1 MTTSL
6 SPEEIRRALWENRSA
21 PNGPLRN
28 ARGEELAAA
37 AESTGDRDLLRA
49 ALFGLIQAYEYST
62 ERGKM
67 LVPFARLLQEWDAD
81 PSAFD
86 GADTHTFHW
95 MFKWV
100 SSGMLSLPEIP
111 LATMEQWLAEMERRY
126 RTAGFTERAVR
137 QAEFDLAEQ
146 TGDTG
151 RTARAFEAWTAAER
165 DRMANCH
172 ACELNDQG
180 TYWMS
185 QGQDDKAL
193 GIWEPVLADRSHCA
207 EEPHRVLAKSLLP
220 LVRTGRPEEARANHL
235 RGYRMARGN
244 ESLLPSIGRHIE
256 FCALTGN
263 EGRGLELLAEHAQH
277 LSSDGNAYS
286 RLELFTGALTLLRRL
301 LALGLDTQPAVPM
314 AGERRTVRELHDLLD
329 AEAASIAARFDARN
343 GSDVV
348 SGLLKSRLECEPL
361 LGALPLGV
369 RAATLTTAGA
379 AATSATGA
387 GAVGAGAAE
396 AGAAGAGAAGAGAA
410 EAGSRTAA
418 GTASGAGTVR
428 TVPELV
434 AEARELR
441 DQGHPGTS
449 GAWDRI
455 VSRLA
460 RDGVTADPLL
470 AAELLE
476 RGAIRAGNS
485 GNAAGT
491 TAGGAGGTAGTSG
504 AGSASGAGGTAGT
517 SGAGGAGEKT
527 VRALFEEVVV
537 AYRAAGEPSRAAL
550 NELRVAY
557 MAARAGASPG
567 EIRALLATA
576 EASARA
582 LPLTDPTRT
591 RRIATVALNTIR
603 LGPTLRHQHEEHG
616 DADHGSGGHSTAAH
630 GHARTDAELA
640 AFVAE
645 FSTAPTD
652 EGGAPGEPAGPAGP
666 GGPSAPGDPRRPGD
680 PANLADLL
688 SDAEALRAEHAWREG
703 DTDRADALFVSAARR
718 AVDGGYPWEAAE
730 PLAQRARLLLMLGRP
745 QEAESP
751 ARAALEHG
759 AELVEA
765 DELGHLRLTLADAL
779 YQQDGKEAEAAEYA
793 LEAAHWLDAAGQSAG
808 AGAYARLLLAQAYG
822 ETGRHA
828 EAAEVLESALPDLL
842 EHGQGQT
849 VRARETLGRNLRAL
863 GDQRA
868 AAEQYLLAA
877 EVVGGW
883 EDDRPQAQLATLAA
897 ECLSEAGLRE
907 EAVAA
912 YHRAIE
918 LWRSLGEPVA
928 AARALRSLAWLEV
941 RAGDRESAEELMAQA
956 LAAVDG
962 ESEGHRLERA
972 RTWSQT
978 GELLL
983 NGLYEEEDEDEEE
996 APEDGQNGAAGRDAD
1011 KQPDQAEQD
1020 ERADAL
1026 RVREE
1031 ALRLLG
1037 RAESAFAALGAG
1049 VVDERVRCAVRMA
1062 WTEQEMD
1069 RADDGAARLRT
1080 LIDEVTALDTDDA
1093 RALLPRLEL
1102 TLKQLTQ
1109 QG

>member
-6 SPEEIRRALWENRSA
+6 SPEEIRRALWENQSA

-220 LVRTGRPEEARANHL
+220 LVRTGRLEEARANHL

-301 LALGLDTQPAVPM
+301 LALGLDTRPAVPM
-314 AGERRTVRELHDLLD
+314 AGQRRTVRELHDLLH

-369 RAATLTTAGA
+369 RAATLTTAGGAAPVSA
-379 AATSATGA
+379 AAPGSSGAGASGAGATGA
-387 GAVGAGAAE
+387 GATGAGATGAS
-396 AGAAGAGAAGAGAA
+396 AAAGSAAAGSAA
-410 EAGSRTAA
+410 AGSRTAA
-418 GTASGAGTVR
+418 GTGPGAGAVR

-434 AEARELR
+434 AEAREMR
-441 DQGHPGTS
+441 GQGHPGTS
-449 GAWDRI
+449 GVWDLI
-455 VSRLA
+455 ASRLA

-476 RGAIRAGNS
+476 RGAVRAGS
-485 GNAAGT
+485 AGNAAGT
-491 TAGGAGGTAGTSG
+491 TAGGTGGTSS
-504 AGSASGAGGTAGT
+504 AGS
-517 SGAGGAGEKT
+517 AGEKT
-527 VRALFEEVVV
+527 VRELFEEVVV
-537 AYRAAGEPSRAAL
+537 AYRAAGELSRAAL

-557 MAARAGASPG
+557 VAARAGASPG

-591 RRIATVALNTIR
+591 RRIATIALNTIR
-603 LGPTLRHQHEEHG
+603 LGPTLRHQHEEHEEHEEHG
-616 DADHGSGGHSTAAH
+616 DADHGSGDQNTAAH
-630 GHARTDAELA
+630 DHARTDAELA

-652 EGGAPGEPAGPAGP
+652 ESGAPR
-666 GGPSAPGDPRRPGD
+666 DPGD

-688 SDAEALRAEHAWREG
+688 SEAEALRAEHAWREG
-703 DTDRADALFVSAARR
+703 ATDRADALFVSAARR

-765 DELGHLRLTLADAL
+765 NELGHLRLTLADAL

-808 AGAYARLLLAQAYG
+808 AGAYARLLLAQSYG

-877 EVVGGW
+877 EMVGGW

-918 LWRSLGEPVA
+918 LWRNLGEPVA
-928 AARALRSLAWLEV
+928 AARALRSLAWLE
-941 RAGDRESAEELMAQA
+941 AGEGDRESAEELMAQA
-956 LAAVDG
+956 LATVDG

-983 NGLYEEEDEDEEE
+983 NGLYEDEDEDEEYEEE
-996 APEDGQNGAAGRDAD
+996 ASEEGQDGQDGAAGRDAD
-1011 KQPDQAEQD
+1011 KQPDQAE
-1020 ERADAL
+1020 RAEQVEQPEQAKHTDAL

-1031 ALRLLG
+1031 ALRLLEL
-1037 RAESAFAALGAG
+1037 AESAFAALGAG

-1093 RALLPRLEL
+1093 RALLPRLEH

>member
-111 LATMEQWLAEMERRY
+111 LATIEQWLAEMERRY

-180 TYWMS
+180 AYWLS
-185 QGQDDKAL
+185 LGQDHKAL

-277 LSSDGNAYS
+277 LSSDGNAFS
-286 RLELFTGALTLLRRL
+286 RLQLFTGALTLLRRL

-361 LGALPLGV
+361 LGALPLGM
-369 RAATLTTAGA
+369 RTATLTTVGGA
-379 AATSATGA
+379 APTSASEVGSAGA
-387 GAVGAGAAE
+387 GAVGADATGVGSAAVGSRMA
-396 AGAAGAGAAGAGAA
+396 AGTGLGAGA
-410 EAGSRTAA
+410 
-418 GTASGAGTVR
+418 VR

-441 DQGHPGTS
+441 DQGHPGTA
-449 GAWDRI
+449 GAWDRV

-476 RGAIRAGNS
+476 RGAVRAGS
-485 GNAAGT
+485 AGNAAGT
-491 TAGGAGGTAGTSG
+491 TAGGTGGTSG
-504 AGSASGAGGTAGT
+504 AG
-517 SGAGGAGEKT
+517 GAGGAGEKT
-527 VRALFEEVVV
+527 VRELFEEVVV

-567 EIRALLATA
+567 EIRALLTTA

-603 LGPTLRHQHEEHG
+603 LGPTLRHQHEEHEEHG
-616 DADHGSGGHSTAAH
+616 DADHGIGGHSTAAH

-652 EGGAPGEPAGPAGP
+652 EGGAPR
-666 GGPSAPGDPRRPGD
+666 DPGD

-688 SDAEALRAEHAWREG
+688 SEAEALRAEHAWREG

-765 DELGHLRLTLADAL
+765 NELGHLRLTLADAL

-808 AGAYARLLLAQAYG
+808 AGAYARLLLAQSYG

-849 VRARETLGRNLRAL
+849 VRAREALGRNLRAL

-918 LWRSLGEPVA
+918 LWRNLGEPVA
-928 AARALRSLAWLEV
+928 AARALRSLAWLEA

-956 LAAVDG
+956 LATVDG

-983 NGLYEEEDEDEEE
+983 NGLYEDEDEEE
-996 APEDGQNGAAGRDAD
+996 ASEEGQDGQDGAAGRDAS
-1011 KQPDQAEQD
+1011 KQPAQAERVDQAKQVEQP
-1020 ERADAL
+1020 EQAKHTDAL
-1026 RVREE
+1026 RVREK
-1031 ALRLLG
+1031 ALRLLEL
-1037 RAESAFAALGAG
+1037 AESAFAALGAG

-1093 RALLPRLEL
+1093 RALLPRLEH

>member
-6 SPEEIRRALWENRSA
+6 SPEEIRRALWENLSA

-137 QAEFDLAEQ
+137 QAEFELAEE
-146 TGDTG
+146 TGDAG

-180 TYWMS
+180 TYWMG

-314 AGERRTVRELHDLLD
+314 AGEPRTVRELHDLLD

-348 SGLLKSRLECEPL
+348 SGRLKSRLECEPL

-369 RAATLTTAGA
+369 RAATLTTADGA
-379 AATSATGA
+379 APISAAAPGGAGVGAMGA
-387 GAVGAGAAE
+387 GAMGAGAT
-396 AGAAGAGAAGAGAA
+396 G
-410 EAGSRTAA
+410 AGSRTAA
-418 GTASGAGTVR
+418 GAGPGAGTVR

-441 DQGHPGTS
+441 GQGHPGTS
-449 GAWDRI
+449 GVWDLI
-455 VSRLA
+455 ASRLA
-460 RDGVTADPLL
+460 RDGEPADPLL

-476 RGAIRAGNS
+476 RGAIRAGS
-485 GNAAGT
+485 AGNAGT
-491 TAGGAGGTAGTSG
+491 GGAGGAG
-504 AGSASGAGGTAGT
+504 GT

-527 VRALFEEVVV
+527 VRELFEEVVV
-537 AYRAAGEPSRAAL
+537 AYRAVGELSRAAL

-557 MAARAGASPG
+557 VAARAGASPG

-603 LGPTLRHQHEEHG
+603 LGPTLRHQHEEHEEHG
-616 DADHGSGGHSTAAH
+616 DADHGSGGQYTAAH
-630 GHARTDAELA
+630 DHARTDAELA

-652 EGGAPGEPAGPAGP
+652 EGGAPGDPAGSSDPAGPDEP
-666 GGPSAPGDPRRPGD
+666 GGPGAPRDPGD

-688 SDAEALRAEHAWREG
+688 SEAEALRAEHAWREG

-751 ARAALEHG
+751 ARAALEQG

-765 DELGHLRLTLADAL
+765 SELGHLRLTLADAL

-808 AGAYARLLLAQAYG
+808 AGAYARLLLAQSYG

-849 VRARETLGRNLRAL
+849 VRARETLARNLRAL

-877 EVVGGW
+877 EMVGGW

-897 ECLSEAGLRE
+897 ECLSEAGLHE

-912 YHRAIE
+912 YHRAVE

-928 AARALRSLAWLEV
+928 AARALRSLAWLEA

-956 LAAVDG
+956 LATVDG

-983 NGLYEEEDEDEEE
+983 NGLYEDEDEDEDEEYEEE
-996 APEDGQNGAAGRDAD
+996 APEDGRDGTAGSDAGE
-1011 KQPDQAEQD
+1011 QAEHA
-1020 ERADAL
+1020 ERTARADAL

-1031 ALRLLG
+1031 ALRLLEL
-1037 RAESAFAALGAG
+1037 AESAFAALGAG

-1093 RALLPRLEL
+1093 RALLPRLEH

-1109 QG
+1109 QD

>member
-6 SPEEIRRALWENRSA
+6 SPEEIRRALWENQSA

-220 LVRTGRPEEARANHL
+220 LVRTGRLEEARANHL

-301 LALGLDTQPAVPM
+301 LALGLDTRPAVPM
-314 AGERRTVRELHDLLD
+314 AEQRRTVRELHDLLH

-369 RAATLTTAGA
+369 RAATLTTAGGAAPTSA
-379 AATSATGA
+379 AAPGATGVGSA
-387 GAVGAGAAE
+387 G
-396 AGAAGAGAAGAGAA
+396 
-410 EAGSRTAA
+410 AGSRTAA
-418 GTASGAGTVR
+418 GTGPGAGAVR

-434 AEARELR
+434 AEAREMR
-441 DQGHPGTS
+441 GQGHPGTS
-449 GAWDRI
+449 GVWDLI
-455 VSRLA
+455 ASRLA
-460 RDGVTADPLL
+460 RDGMTADPLL
-470 AAELLE
+470 TAELLE
-476 RGAIRAGNS
+476 RGAVRAGS
-485 GNAAGT
+485 AGNAGT
-491 TAGGAGGTAGTSG
+491 GRAGGTSD
-504 AGSASGAGGTAGT
+504 AGSTGST
-517 SGAGGAGEKT
+517 GEKT
-527 VRALFEEVVV
+527 VRELFEEVVV
-537 AYRAAGEPSRAAL
+537 AYRAVGELSRAAL

-557 MAARAGASPG
+557 VAARAGASPG

-591 RRIATVALNTIR
+591 RRIATIALNTIR
-603 LGPTLRHQHEEHG
+603 LGPTLRHQHEEHEEHG
-616 DADHGSGGHSTAAH
+616 DADHGSGGQNTAAH
-630 GHARTDAELA
+630 DHARTDAELA

-652 EGGAPGEPAGPAGP
+652 EGGAPR
-666 GGPSAPGDPRRPGD
+666 DPGD

-688 SDAEALRAEHAWREG
+688 SEAEALRAEHAWREG
-703 DTDRADALFVSAARR
+703 ATDRADALFVSAARR

-765 DELGHLRLTLADAL
+765 NELGHLRLTLADAL

-808 AGAYARLLLAQAYG
+808 AGAYARLLLAQSYG

-849 VRARETLGRNLRAL
+849 VRAREALGRNLRAL

-877 EVVGGW
+877 EMVGGW

-928 AARALRSLAWLEV
+928 AARALRSLAWLE
-941 RAGDRESAEELMAQA
+941 AGEGDRESAEELMAQA
-956 LAAVDG
+956 LATVDG

-983 NGLYEEEDEDEEE
+983 NGLYEDEDEDEDE
-996 APEDGQNGAAGRDAD
+996 ASEDGQDAAAGRDAG
-1011 KQPDQAEQD
+1011 KQPDQAERTGQV
-1020 ERADAL
+1020 EQPEQAKHTDAL

-1031 ALRLLG
+1031 ALRLLEL
-1037 RAESAFAALGAG
+1037 AESAFAALGAG

-1093 RALLPRLEL
+1093 RALLPRLEH
-1102 TLKQLTQ
+1102 TLKQLTH

>member
-6 SPEEIRRALWENRSA
+6 SPEEIRRALWENQSA

-180 TYWMS
+180 AYWLS
-185 QGQDDKAL
+185 LGQDHKAL

-220 LVRTGRPEEARANHL
+220 LVRTGRLEEARANHL

-314 AGERRTVRELHDLLD
+314 AGQRRTVRELHDLLD
-329 AEAASIAARFDARN
+329 VEAASIAARFDARN

-369 RAATLTTAGA
+369 RAATLTTVGGA
-379 AATSATGA
+379 APTSAAAPGSSGVGATGVGATGVGATGA
-387 GAVGAGAAE
+387 SAA
-396 AGAAGAGAAGAGAA
+396 
-410 EAGSRTAA
+410 AGSRTAA
-418 GTASGAGTVR
+418 GTGPGAGAVR

-449 GAWDRI
+449 GAWERI

-476 RGAIRAGNS
+476 RGAVRAGS
-485 GNAAGT
+485 AGNAAGT
-491 TAGGAGGTAGTSG
+491 TAGGTGGTGGTSG
-504 AGSASGAGGTAGT
+504 AGST
-517 SGAGGAGEKT
+517 GEKT
-527 VRALFEEVVV
+527 VRELFEEVVV
-537 AYRAAGEPSRAAL
+537 AYRAVGELSRAAL

-557 MAARAGASPG
+557 VAARAGASPG

-603 LGPTLRHQHEEHG
+603 LGPTLRHQHEEHEEHG

-652 EGGAPGEPAGPAGP
+652 EGGAPGGPRD
-666 GGPSAPGDPRRPGD
+666 PGDPSDPGD

-688 SDAEALRAEHAWREG
+688 SEAEALRAEHAWREG

-765 DELGHLRLTLADAL
+765 NELGHLRLTLADAL

-808 AGAYARLLLAQAYG
+808 AGAYARLLLAQSYG

-918 LWRSLGEPVA
+918 LWRILGEPVA

-956 LAAVDG
+956 LATVDG

-983 NGLYEEEDEDEEE
+983 NGLYEEEDEDKEYEDE
-996 APEDGQNGAAGRDAD
+996 APEDGQNGAAGRDAG
-1011 KQPDQAEQD
+1011 KRAEQD

-1093 RALLPRLEL
+1093 RALLPRLEH